1 MTTRTIVR
9 SAGPHPAY
17 IAESATRQAVI
28 GGSYVSETAIA
39 SALVTRTVVLAG
51 RPHPSYAAE
60 DATRTAVTAF
70 LYVSETQA
78 SPVVVVT
85 GGKVYGFK
93 SWLLRFLARG
103 VAPAPAA
110 SFSLNVNAR
119 RTSGVAPFNV
129 HFDATPTGSTSESD
143 TYRKV
148 WYEWNFGES
157 GGPGVAAWTYGIQ
170 NRTRN
175 TAHGPIA
182 AHLYETPGSYTATC
196 TAYYGGVVV
205 GTFSQ
210 PIVVTDP
217 AVVYAGQT
225 MQYANAG
232 SGSSTQIITSSWDTV
247 LSTIASKGAG
257 WRHRINRGD
266 TFLMAAD
273 STESTNNI
281 SLSDLLI
288 DSYGSGAKPVLGL
301 TSTAASSG
309 NVRALFQFGRQ
320 SALPARCIVS
330 DFTVDGTTATSD
342 RECDAVGAYTAT
354 DLTLV
359 RVTAKTCQMV
369 FRSTVLQDKYNVN
382 LGSLTHPLYNGLAIW
397 DCDVQSP
404 KDTTT
409 GSPPYCVYF
418 AANYYSIQGCN
429 FDLNAG
435 ANANRTHVIRQTH
448 GYKGVVANNLLRGSG
463 QGRHC
468 LKLHSE
474 TQLDVE
480 IDYAFAGQTWALSV
494 YGLAS
499 PSGGK
504 TDYIWAADND
514 IESTWTSTP
523 VAFGPP
529 STSGDDSGTRIYHI
543 GFVGNRIKSG
553 ANGAFEIGVGFW
565 AQSGLVA
572 NNLFS
577 ITTSTGGR
585 HLCVHTGTRG
595 TVFGGA
601 DGVDVLP
608 ADDCLIFNNSAYIAT
623 ASTGVSM
630 FLYPQSNCT
639 NITLKNNVLWSPND
653 SGASIAS
660 GSDTATGVAI
670 TAAGYSAG
678 NNSTDPQCHQA
689 GTPFASSTPATLAN
703 FALAGG
709 SYASNTA
716 AYVKLQKDINGLTRS
731 TTTPDMGAVEA

>member
-1 MTTRTIVR
+1 MTTRSIVW
-9 SAGPHPAY
+9 SGGPSPAY
-17 IAESATRQAVI
+17 IAESANRSAVVGASYVKESVVPSTAVTRTIVRSGGPSPAYVAEDTARTALI
-28 GGSYVSETAIA
+28 GASYVSE
-39 SALVTRTVVLAG
+39 
-51 RPHPSYAAE
+51 
-60 DATRTAVTAF
+60 VTATPS
-70 LYVSETQA
+70 V
-78 SPVVVVT
+78 PVL
-85 GGKVYGFK
+85 GGKAFGFK
-93 SWLLRFLARG
+93 SWLLRTMAHG
-103 VAPAPAA
+103 VAPAAAA
-110 SFSLNVNAR
+110 SFSLTVNAR
-119 RTSGVAPFNV
+119 RTSGVAPLNV
-129 HFDATPTGSTSESD
+129 HFDATPTSSTSESD

-148 WYEWNFGES
+148 WYEWDFGETT
-157 GGPGVAAWTYGIQ
+157 GPGVAAWTFGIQ

-182 AHLYETPGSYTATC
+182 AHLYETPGTYTATC
-196 TAYYGGVVV
+196 TAYYNGAAV
-205 GTFSQ
+205 GTPWTQ
-210 PIVVTDP
+210 TITVTDP
-217 AVVYAGQT
+217 AVVYSGKT
-225 MQYANAG
+225 MQYSNSGVG
-232 SGSSTQIITSSWDTV
+232 SGTQIVTSSWDTV
-247 LSTIASKGAG
+247 LSTITSKGAG
-257 WRHRINRGD
+257 WRHQINRGD

-281 SLSDLLI
+281 SLSDLLVNA
-288 DSYGSGAKPVLGL
+288 YGSGAKPVLGL

-320 SALPARCIVS
+320 SSLPARCTVM
-330 DFTVDGTTATSD
+330 DMTVDGSTASSD

-382 LGSLTHPLYNGLAIW
+382 LGSLTHPLYDGLAIW
-397 DCDVQSP
+397 DCDVLSP

-418 AANYYSIQGCN
+418 AANYYAIQGCN

-474 TQLDVE
+474 TQFDVE

-504 TDYIWAADND
+504 TDYVWACDND

-529 STSGDDSGTRIYHI
+529 STSGDDSGTRLYHI
-543 GFVGNRIKSG
+543 GFTGNRIKSG

-608 ADDCLIFNNSAYIAT
+608 ADDCIVENNSGYIAT

-639 NITLKNNVLWSPND
+639 NITLKNNILWSPND

-660 GSDTATGVAI
+660 GLDTATGVAI
-670 TAAGYSAG
+670 TAAGYTAS
-678 NNSTDPQCHQA
+678 NNSTNAQCHQVSA
-689 GTPFASSTPATLAN
+689 PFASSTPATLAN
-703 FALAGG
+703 FVPTGYPLNAG
-709 SYASNTA
+709 TP
-716 AYVKLQKDINGLTRS
+716 VKLQKDINSLTRS
-731 TTTPDMGAVEA
+731 LSTPDMGAVEV